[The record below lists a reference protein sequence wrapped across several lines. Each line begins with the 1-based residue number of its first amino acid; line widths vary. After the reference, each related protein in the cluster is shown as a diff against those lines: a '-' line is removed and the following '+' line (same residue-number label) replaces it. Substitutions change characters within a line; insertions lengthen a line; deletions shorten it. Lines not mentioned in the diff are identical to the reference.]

1 MDIASINK
9 QALAQTYYILDSFDD
24 ITKNKVPNSLF
35 NTIRENMDYQYQNTT
50 ELLIET
56 KELLYAILNKYVL
69 SQSQKDKL
77 AEYYR
82 FYDAKME
89 EEKAKKYLNENL
101 FKNNKI
107 ETEQTEQTET
117 KENVSL
123 VKYKENVFTRFYNR
137 IKRIFKVKKF

>member
-9 QALAQTYYILDSFDD
+9 QALAQTYYILDSLDD
-24 ITKNKVPNSLF
+24 NTKNKVPNSLF

-89 EEKAKKYLNENL
+89 EEKAKKYQNEDL
-101 FKNNKI
+101 FKNNKV
-107 ETEQTEQTET
+107 ETQQAEIKQNI
-117 KENVSL
+117 ENVSM
-123 VKYKENVFTRFYNR
+123 VEYKESVLAKILNKIKSI
-137 IKRIFKVKKF
+137 IKRK

>member
-1 MDIASINK
+1 MNVASINK

-24 ITKNKVPNSLF
+24 VTKNKIPNSLF
-35 NTIRENMDYQYQNTT
+35 NTIKENMDFQYKNTT

-69 SQSQKDKL
+69 SQPQKEKL

-89 EEKAKKYLNENL
+89 EEKAKKYQNEEL
-101 FKNNKI
+101 FKKNTEITKI
-107 ETEQTEQTET
+107 
-117 KENVSL
+117 KEDTDKVSL
-123 VKYKENVFTRFYNR
+123 VPYKENIFTKILNN
-137 IKRIFKVKKF
+137 IKNLFRRK

>member
-9 QALAQTYYILDSFDD
+9 QALAQTYYILDSLDD
-24 ITKNKVPNSLF
+24 NTKNKVPNSLF
-35 NTIRENMDYQYQNTT
+35 NTIKENMDYQYQNTT

-82 FYDAKME
+82 FYDAKIE
-89 EEKAKKYLNENL
+89 EEKAKKYQYKDLFEND
-101 FKNNKI
+101 KNK
-107 ETEQTEQTET
+107 TEQTEV
-117 KENVSL
+117 KVNVAL
-123 VKYKENVFTRFYNR
+123 VKYNENVFVRFWNR
-137 IKRIFKVKKF
+137 IKSIFKRN

>member
-9 QALAQTYYILDSFDD
+9 QALAQTYYILDSFDNN
-24 ITKNKVPNSLF
+24 TKNKVPNSLF
-35 NTIRENMDYQYQNTT
+35 NTIKENMDKQYQNTS

-56 KELLYAILNKYVL
+56 KELLYAILTKYVL
-69 SQSQKDKL
+69 SQSQKDRL

-89 EEKAKKYLNENL
+89 EEKAKKYQNENS

-107 ETEQTEQTET
+107 EKEQTEA

-123 VKYKENVFTRFYNR
+123 VQYKKNIFTKILNKIKKLLKKY
-137 IKRIFKVKKF
+137 

>member
-1 MDIASINK
+1 MNIASINK

-24 ITKNKVPNSLF
+24 NTKNKVPNSLF
-35 NTIRENMDYQYQNTT
+35 NTIKDNMDYQYQNTS

-69 SQSQKDKL
+69 SQSQKEKL

-89 EEKAKKYLNENL
+89 EEKAKKYQNEDL
-101 FKNNKI
+101 FKNNKN
-107 ETEQTEQTET
+107 EAERTEII
-117 KENVSL
+117 ENVSL
-123 VKYKENVFTRFYNR
+123 VQYKENVFVKFWNK
-137 IKRIFKVKKF
+137 IKSIFKRK

>member
-1 MDIASINK
+1 MNVTSINK
-9 QALAQTYYILDSFDD
+9 QALSQTYYILNGFNE
-24 ITKNKVPNSLF
+24 INKNKIPNTLI
-35 NTIRENMDYQYQNTT
+35 NTISENMDKDYKNTS
-50 ELLIET
+50 ELLEET
-56 KELLYAILNKYVL
+56 REILYAILTKYVL

-89 EEKAKKYLNENL
+89 EEKAKKYQNENL

-107 ETEQTEQTET
+107 EKEQTEA

-123 VKYKENVFTRFYNR
+123 VQYKENIFTKILNK
-137 IKRIFKVKKF
+137 IKKLLKKY

>member
-1 MDIASINK
+1 MDITSINK

-24 ITKNKVPNSLF
+24 NTKNKVPNSLF
-35 NTIRENMDYQYQNTT
+35 NTIKENMDYQYQNTT

-101 FKNNKI
+101 FKNNKN
-107 ETEQTEQTET
+107 EAERTEI

-123 VKYKENVFTRFYNR
+123 VQYKENVFVRFWNK
-137 IKRIFKVKKF
+137 IKSIFKRN

>member
-24 ITKNKVPNSLF
+24 NTKNKVPNSLF
-35 NTIRENMDYQYQNTT
+35 NTIKENMDKQYQNTS

-56 KELLYAILNKYVL
+56 KELLYAILTKYVL

-89 EEKAKKYLNENL
+89 EEKAKKYQNEIL

-107 ETEQTEQTET
+107 EKEQTEA

-123 VKYKENVFTRFYNR
+123 VQYKENIFTKILNK
-137 IKRIFKVKKF
+137 IKKLLKKY

>member
-1 MDIASINK
+1 MNIATINK
-9 QALAQTYYILDSFDD
+9 QALAQTYYILDSFSEYN
-24 ITKNKVPNSLF
+24 KNKIPDTLII
-35 NTIRENMDYQYQNTT
+35 TIKENMDNQYQNTS

-89 EEKAKKYLNENL
+89 EEKAKNYQYEDL
-101 FKNNKI
+101 FNNKERKQVKI
-107 ETEQTEQTET
+107 
-117 KENVSL
+117 KENTENISL
-123 VKYKENVFTRFYNR
+123 VEYKENIFTRIFNK
-137 IKRIFKVKKF
+137 IKSIFKN

>member
-9 QALAQTYYILDSFDD
+9 QALAQTYYILDSLDD
-24 ITKNKVPNSLF
+24 NTKNKVPNSLF
-35 NTIRENMDYQYQNTT
+35 NTIKENMDYQYQNTT

-107 ETEQTEQTET
+107 ETEQAEI

-123 VKYKENVFTRFYNR
+123 VQYKENVFVKFWNK
-137 IKRIFKVKKF
+137 IKSIFKRK

>member
-9 QALAQTYYILDSFDD
+9 QALAQIYYILNSFDD
-24 ITKNKVPNSLF
+24 NTKNKVPNSLF
-35 NTIRENMDYQYQNTT
+35 NTIKENMDNQYQNTS

-69 SQSQKDKL
+69 SQSQKKKL

-82 FYDAKME
+82 FYDARME
-89 EEKAKKYLNENL
+89 EEKSKKYQYEDL

-107 ETEQTEQTET
+107 EAEP
-117 KENVSL
+117 KEVKEDISL
-123 VKYKENVFTRFYNR
+123 VQYKENLFTKILNR
-137 IKRIFKVKKF
+137 LKSILKRN

>member
-24 ITKNKVPNSLF
+24 NTKNKVPNSLF
-35 NTIRENMDYQYQNTT
+35 NTIKENMDKQYQNTS

-56 KELLYAILNKYVL
+56 KELLYAILTKYVL

-82 FYDAKME
+82 FYDARME
-89 EEKAKKYLNENL
+89 EKKSRKYQYEDL

-107 ETEQTEQTET
+107 ETKPKEV
-117 KENVSL
+117 KENISL
-123 VKYKENVFTRFYNR
+123 VQYKENLFIKILNR
-137 IKRIFKVKKF
+137 LKSILKRN

>member
-9 QALAQTYYILDSFDD
+9 QALAQTYYILDSLDD
-24 ITKNKVPNSLF
+24 NTKNKVPNSLF
-35 NTIRENMDYQYQNTT
+35 NTIKENMDYQYQNTT

-89 EEKAKKYLNENL
+89 EEKAKKYQNEDL
-101 FKNNKI
+101 FINNKN
-107 ETEQTEQTET
+107 EAERTEII
-117 KENVSL
+117 ENVSL
-123 VKYKENVFTRFYNR
+123 VQYKENVFVKFWNK
-137 IKRIFKVKKF
+137 IKSIFKRK

>member
-24 ITKNKVPNSLF
+24 NTKNKVPNSLF
-35 NTIRENMDYQYQNTT
+35 NTIKENMDKQNQNTS

-56 KELLYAILNKYVL
+56 KELLYAILTKYVL

-89 EEKAKKYLNENL
+89 EEKAKKYKQENL
-101 FKNNKI
+101 FDNK
-107 ETEQTEQTET
+107 
-117 KENVSL
+117 KELKQVEIKEIVENHSI
-123 VKYKENVFTRFYNR
+123 VKYKENIF
-137 IKRIFKVKKF
+137 IKILNKVKQLLKKYQI

>member
-9 QALAQTYYILDSFDD
+9 QALAQTYYILNNFDD
-24 ITKNKVPNSLF
+24 NTKNKVPNSLF
-35 NTIRENMDYQYQNTT
+35 NTIKENMDNQHQNTS

-82 FYDAKME
+82 FYDARME
-89 EEKAKKYLNENL
+89 EEKSKKYQYEDL

-107 ETEQTEQTET
+107 ETEPKEV
-117 KENVSL
+117 KENISL
-123 VKYKENVFTRFYNR
+123 VQYKENLFTKILNR
-137 IKRIFKVKKF
+137 LKSILKRN

>member
-9 QALAQTYYILDSFDD
+9 QALAQTYYIINSFDD
-24 ITKNKVPNSLF
+24 NTKNKLPNSLF
-35 NTIRENMDYQYQNTT
+35 NTIKENMDDQYQNTS

-82 FYDAKME
+82 FYDARME
-89 EEKAKKYLNENL
+89 EEKSKKYQYEDL

-107 ETEQTEQTET
+107 ETEPKEV
-117 KENVSL
+117 KENISL
-123 VKYKENVFTRFYNR
+123 VQYKENLFTKILNR
-137 IKRIFKVKKF
+137 LKIILKRN

>member
-9 QALAQTYYILDSFDD
+9 QALAQTYYILDSLDD
-24 ITKNKVPNSLF
+24 NTKNKVPNSLF
-35 NTIRENMDYQYQNTT
+35 NTIKENMDYQYQNTT

-56 KELLYAILNKYVL
+56 KELLYAIL

-89 EEKAKKYLNENL
+89 EEKAKKYQYKDL
-101 FKNNKI
+101 FEKI
-107 ETEQTEQTET
+107 WNIGG
-117 KENVSL
+117 K
-123 VKYKENVFTRFYNR
+123 
-137 IKRIFKVKKF
+137 

>member
-9 QALAQTYYILDSFDD
+9 QALAQTYYILDSLDD
-24 ITKNKVPNSLF
+24 NTKNKVPNSLLD
-35 NTIRENMDYQYQNTT
+35 TIKENMDIQYKNTT

-89 EEKAKKYLNENL
+89 EEKAKKYQNEDL
-101 FKNNKI
+101 FINNKN
-107 ETEQTEQTET
+107 EAERTEII
-117 KENVSL
+117 ENVSL
-123 VKYKENVFTRFYNR
+123 VQYKENVFVKFWNK
-137 IKRIFKVKKF
+137 IKSIFKRK

>member
-24 ITKNKVPNSLF
+24 NTKNKVPNSLF

-89 EEKAKKYLNENL
+89 EEKAKKFQNEDL
-101 FKNNKI
+101 FKNNKN
-107 ETEQTEQTET
+107 EAERTEI

-123 VKYKENVFTRFYNR
+123 VQYKENVFVRFWNK
-137 IKRIFKVKKF
+137 IKSIFKRI

>member
-24 ITKNKVPNSLF
+24 NTKNKVHNSLF
-35 NTIRENMDYQYQNTT
+35 NTIKENMDKQNQNTS

-56 KELLYAILNKYVL
+56 KELLYAILTKYVL

-89 EEKAKKYLNENL
+89 EEKAKKYKQENL
-101 FKNNKI
+101 FDNK
-107 ETEQTEQTET
+107 
-117 KENVSL
+117 KELKQVEIKEIVENHSI
-123 VKYKENVFTRFYNR
+123 VKYKENIF
-137 IKRIFKVKKF
+137 IKILNKVKQLLKKYQI